1 MNNIKGNVYTENYSD
16 IDTNQKHNLIIYN
29 YSIGDKEKDE
39 IVIGE
44 ILDNNINTSNLINC
58 LNKIIDCHINRNI
71 QMFAC
76 SYIKMAKS
84 TNLFENINFSKNGY
98 DFIFNGNMEIF
109 NNTKKLNY
117 SEEDDNDFLTKLEE
131 IVIIDHTSKRFSSI
145 GFNQFFY
152 PLNYYEDNEQLPK
165 TKKEKCL
172 TYQN

>member
-44 ILDNNINTSNLINC
+44 ILDNNINTSDLTDY
-58 LNKIIDCHINRNI
+58 LNKIINCYINRSI
-71 QMFAC
+71 QILVC
-76 SYIKMAKS
+76 SYIRMAKKA
-84 TNLFENINFSKNGY
+84 NLFANINFSKKGY
-98 DFIFNGNMEIF
+98 DFIFNGNMEVF

-117 SEEDDNDFLTKLEE
+117 SEEDEDDFLAKLEE
-131 IVIIDHTSKRFSSI
+131 IIIIDHTSKRFSSI
-145 GFNQFFY
+145 SPNPPFY

-172 TYQN
+172 TYKN